1 MYARI
6 THFKMKSGSVET
18 AKDMVHQMKDQIMAL
33 PGMEQFINTVN
44 SDGSGCVVALVESQA
59 ISEANEDNVKA
70 IWAHFGDHLESPPEP
85 DGFEVFANWSN

>member
-1 MYARI
+1 
-6 THFKMKSGSVET
+6 MKSGSVET

-59 ISEANEDNVKA
+59 ISEANEDNVIA
-70 IWAHFGDHLESPPEP
+70 IWALFCDHLESPPEP
-85 DGFEVFANWSN
+85 DGFEFFANWSN